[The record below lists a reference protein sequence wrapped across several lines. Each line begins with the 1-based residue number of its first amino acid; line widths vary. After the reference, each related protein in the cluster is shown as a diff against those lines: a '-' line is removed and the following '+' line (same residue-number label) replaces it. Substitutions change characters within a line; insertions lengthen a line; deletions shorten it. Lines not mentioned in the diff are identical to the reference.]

1 MNALS
6 TPTFASRL
14 ILLPYLQQKDEW
26 PASGPHIMAQ
36 YDEDSIIVYQ
46 AYRPSIAKFAIQHQ
60 RFGGDF
66 SYSRMSWI
74 KPNFLWMMYRAGWA
88 TKEGQE
94 HILAIRIHRPFF
106 DELLESAIASSYAAS
121 GLESHE
127 TWEKAVAESDVRL
140 QWDPDHDPHGHK
152 LPRRAIQ
159 LGLRGEKLRLFG
171 QEQIISTEDIT
182 PLVREQHSRLMSSL
196 HDFET
201 PAERPYQPSSPTA
214 ALAIGL
220 NR

>member
-1 MNALS
+1 MNKKN
-6 TPTFASRL
+6 FKK
-14 ILLPYLQQKDEW
+14 YQDEN
-26 PASGPHIMAQ
+26 
-36 YDEDSIIVYQ
+36 SIIVYQ

-171 QEQIISTEDIT
+171 QEQIISIEDIT

-201 PAERPYQPSSPTA
+201 PVERPYQPSSPTA